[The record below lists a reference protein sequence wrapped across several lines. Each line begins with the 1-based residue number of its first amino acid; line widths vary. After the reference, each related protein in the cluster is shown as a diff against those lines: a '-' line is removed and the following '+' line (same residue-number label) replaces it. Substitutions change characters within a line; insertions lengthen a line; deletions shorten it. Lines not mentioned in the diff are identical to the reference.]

1 MAITQTG
8 AIYKSFSFDNT
19 SSRTYGVYITGEAV
33 YNAPE
38 RDVEIIT
45 IPGRN
50 GAFALDNGRFENI
63 EVSYPAS
70 IAANNEADFVQAVSD
85 LRNFLCSKEGYCR
98 LTDEYNPNE
107 YRMAVYKS
115 GLDVSPAQLRAGEF
129 EIIFEC
135 KPQRFLTSG
144 ETKSS
149 VANNGTVN
157 NPTLFDA
164 SPLLECKGYGTIN
177 IGGGAITVANIPI
190 GNILLADSKSSTLEN
205 STTQSLVEIARIT
218 FDGSRLNTG
227 DSIVVDKSNVQLQ
240 VSYYDGSTITGGSV
254 SNQSGSG
261 ASTYRIKPSA
271 SSVMFYTDF
280 DAKTFTKGT
289 SGSVTHSYTLSYG
302 HGGSTVTQSVS
313 VKLEYD
319 GNQTVKIS
327 GTTHA
332 NGTSEVWTTYGYI
345 GQINANSTKTST
357 DTLNIDL
364 DIGEAYHVN
373 GTTYTSA
380 NYAVTLPAKLP
391 KLAPGNNTITY
402 SNTITNFK
410 VTPRWWKV

>member
-8 AIYKSFSFDNT
+8 AIYKSLSFDNT
-19 SSRTYGVYITGEAV
+19 SSRSYGVYITGEAV

-38 RDVEIIT
+38 REVEMIS
-45 IPGRN
+45 IPGRS
-50 GAFALDNGRFENI
+50 GSFALDHGRFENI
-63 EVSYPAS
+63 EVTYPAG
-70 IAANNEADFVQAVSD
+70 IFAENEADFAQAVSD
-85 LRNFLCSKEGYCR
+85 FRNFLCSKKGYCR
-98 LTDEYNPNE
+98 LSDEYNPSE

-115 GLDVSPAQLRAGEF
+115 GLEVDPAQLRAGEF
-129 EIIFEC
+129 EITFDC

-149 VANNGTVN
+149 VANNGTVS

-177 IGGGAITVANIPI
+177 IGGGTITVANIPI
-190 GNILLADSKSSTLEN
+190 GNILLADSKSNTLEN
-205 STTQSLVEIARIT
+205 STTQSLVEIARTT

-227 DSIVVDKSNVQLQ
+227 DSIVVDKSNVQIQ

-261 ASTYRIKPSA
+261 ASTYRIKPSV

-302 HGGSTVTQSVS
+302 HGGSTVTQSVH

-332 NGTSEVWTTYGYI
+332 NGTSEIWTTYGYI

-410 VTPRWWKV
+410 ITPRWWKV